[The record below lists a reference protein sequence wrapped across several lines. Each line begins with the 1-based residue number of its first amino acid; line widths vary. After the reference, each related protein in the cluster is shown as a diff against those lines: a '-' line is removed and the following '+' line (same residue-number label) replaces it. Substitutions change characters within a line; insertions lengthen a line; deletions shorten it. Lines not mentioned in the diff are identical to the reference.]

1 MKNTAAP
8 VLGIDVSKKK
18 LDVALLVEGKVKSK
32 VVENSQK
39 GYDDLRE
46 WIIKQKVALEDVHA
60 CMESTGI
67 YSEPVAMGL
76 QKAGIKVSV
85 VNPACIKGFGRSE
98 NIRNKTD
105 GIDAGLIA
113 RYCAASSPEL
123 WVPPPLEQRQLRAW
137 SDRVLALKDIR
148 QQEMNRI
155 EAHDFAGQS
164 ELVAHVKEH
173 VTWLDRQIA
182 ELEKD
187 IDDHIDRHP
196 DLKRDADL
204 ITSIPGIGRSTAAK
218 VLGHIGDIRRFQSAK
233 ALAAYIGV
241 SPSQRS
247 SGSSVRGRTMM
258 SRVGNSTLRAALYMP
273 GLVARRYNPLL
284 NVFAQRLLDNGMA
297 PKAVIGAVMRKLVHL
312 IYGIVRSGK
321 PFDPRFLDQRLAIQD
336 GI

>member
-1 MKNTAAP
+1 MKNADRP

-18 LDVALLVEGKVKSK
+18 LDVALLVDGKLKSK
-32 VVENSQK
+32 VVENSSK
-39 GYDDLRE
+39 GYADLQE
-46 WIIKQKVALEDVHA
+46 WLVKQKVAVEDVHA

-76 QKAGIKVSV
+76 QSGGMKVSV
-85 VNPACIKGFGRSE
+85 VNPGCIKGFGRSE

-105 GIDAGLIA
+105 NIDAALIA
-113 RYCAASSPEL
+113 RYCAAAAPAL

-137 SDRVLALKDIR
+137 SDRLLALKDIR
-148 QQEMNRI
+148 QQECNRI
-155 EAHDFAGQS
+155 ESHTFAGQT
-164 ELVAHVKEH
+164 ELVEH
-173 VTWLDRQIA
+173 VNQHVRWLDEQISQ
-182 ELEKD
+182 LEKD

-196 DLKRDADL
+196 DLKRDVDL
-204 ITSIPGIGRSTAAK
+204 ITSIPGLGRATAAK
-218 VLGHIGDIRRFQSAK
+218 VLGHLGDVRRFDNAK
-233 ALAAYIGV
+233 ALAAFIGV

-258 SRVGNSTLRAALYMP
+258 SRVGSSTLRAALYMP

-284 NVFAQRLLDNGMA
+284 NVFAERLLANGMA

-312 IYGIVRSGK
+312 IYGVIKSGK
-321 PFDPRFLDQRLAIQD
+321 PFDPHFSNQRLVIQD